1 MILSLGKF
9 KSKKAYFQKSISE
22 IISKVKSSKLSIV
35 IVSDSFSDI
44 EQTISDSFG
53 EKTSQYLFKNR
64 IVEISLQSK
73 VVNFSMMSTLE
84 FMENSQ
90 KENRAFIVLTPSR
103 LETLA
108 LDENISQNT
117 LIIKGEYPL
126 NCDKID
132 NKV

>member
-22 IISKVKSSKLSIV
+22 IISKVKNTKLSIV

-64 IVEISLQSK
+64 TVDISLQSK
-73 VVNFSMMSTLE
+73 VVNFSMMSTVE
-84 FMENSQ
+84 FAENSQ
-90 KENRAFIVLTPSR
+90 KENRAFIVLTPS
-103 LETLA
+103 LMETLA
-108 LDENISQNT
+108 FDENISQNT

-126 NCDKID
+126 NCDKIN

>member
-1 MILSLGKF
+1 LILSLGKF